1 MDNALEI
8 EGVCKNYQD
17 FALREVAFRLPR
29 GYIMGLIGPN
39 GSGKTTLIKLIL
51 NLIRRDGGSIRV
63 FGLDNL
69 AHEAEIKSHIGFVPD
84 EPRLHEDVTL
94 ENLKSATAPLYPD
107 WDEHRFRALASEFG
121 LPLRKKFKAV
131 SHGTRTRFMLAQALC
146 HGAELVL
153 LDEPTTGLD
162 PVFRRTLLDMLA
174 GVLQDE
180 RVAILYSTH
189 ITSDLERAADFV
201 TFLRNGRV
209 VFSSPKDEVIGSW
222 GVVPKTRSRSG
233 SARCISD
240 MARSATARLAVECT
254 TRRRLGMRHM
264 LWMAPR
270 RRLALARSSHSP
282 STLHRPS
289 STRAASSG
297 RIHSRSWRTQ
307 PPARRRA
314 SCEVGFEPSP
324 SSSASVATASSISG
338 RFSSITCWAV

>member
-8 EGVCKNYQD
+8 EGVCKSYKD
-17 FALREVAFRLPR
+17 FALNEVAFRLPR

-39 GSGKTTLIKLIL
+39 GAGKTTLIKLIL

-69 AHEAEIKSHIGFVPD
+69 THEAEIKSRIGFVPD

-94 ENLKSATAPLYPD
+94 ENLKSATAPLYPH
-107 WDEHRFRALASEFG
+107 WDEGRFRTLASEFG
-121 LPLRKKFKAV
+121 LPLRKKFKAL

-162 PVFRRTLLDMLA
+162 PVFRRKLLDMLA

-180 RVAILYSTH
+180 RVSILYSTH

-222 GVVPKTRSRSG
+222 GVVKGGRELLN
-233 SARCISD
+233 A
-240 MARSATARLAVECT
+240 E
-254 TRRRLGMRHM
+254 
-264 LWMAPR
+264 
-270 RRLALARSSHSP
+270 
-282 STLHRPS
+282 
-289 STRAASSG
+289 TRAFFEG
-297 RIHSRSWRTQ
+297 VRVREH
-307 PPARRRA
+307 
-314 SCEVGFEPSP
+314 GFEGLTSRVHEARHLFGDRAVINP
-324 SSSASVATASSISG
+324 ASLDDIMVLMG
-338 RFSSITCWAV
+338 REERHAA